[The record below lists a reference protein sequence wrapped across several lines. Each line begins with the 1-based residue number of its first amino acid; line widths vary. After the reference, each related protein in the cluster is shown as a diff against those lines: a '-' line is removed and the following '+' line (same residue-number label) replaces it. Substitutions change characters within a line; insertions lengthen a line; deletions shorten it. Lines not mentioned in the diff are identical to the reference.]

1 MEGRQTFGQGNSK
14 TVTCKQQTVRR
25 WGKAGEQGALERD
38 RQGLWPQEKLRP
50 GKDREQGSWRPRGF
64 ALEESGDRTGRE
76 TASSP
81 LGWVLNAGVQEELGG
96 EGVGSGRKGRH
107 ERRELEARRG
117 LGGASPDRS

>member
-50 GKDREQGSWRPRGF
+50 GLRAESREAEGQGGLLWKSLG
-64 ALEESGDRTGRE
+64 TG
-76 TASSP
+76 
-81 LGWVLNAGVQEELGG
+81 QEEKQHLLPWGG
-96 EGVGSGRKGRH
+96 C
-107 ERRELEARRG
+107 
-117 LGGASPDRS
+117 

>member
-1 MEGRQTFGQGNSK
+1 MQT
-14 TVTCKQQTVRR
+14 
-25 WGKAGEQGALERD
+25 AD
-38 RQGLWPQEKLRP
+38 RQEVGESWGAGGTGERQAGSVAPREAQARL
-50 GKDREQGSWRPRGF
+50 KDREQGSWRPRGF

-96 EGVGSGRKGRH
+96 EGVGSGRKGPH